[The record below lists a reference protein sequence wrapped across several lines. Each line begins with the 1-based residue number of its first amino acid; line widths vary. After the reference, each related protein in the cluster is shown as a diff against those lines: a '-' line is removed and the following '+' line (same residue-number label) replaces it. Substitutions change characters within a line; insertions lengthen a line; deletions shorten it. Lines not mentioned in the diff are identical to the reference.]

1 MTQEAA
7 TNCSLHLKYE
17 SSKWLHGVSGN
28 LKQVHYGYTTML
40 RRVTSAQPE
49 DPTINYL
56 PKQERVG
63 ICHGLGMVIG
73 KVMEN
78 MHDVKLGKD
87 N

>member
-1 MTQEAA
+1 
-7 TNCSLHLKYE
+7 
-17 SSKWLHGVSGN
+17 
-28 LKQVHYGYTTML
+28 ML

-63 ICHGLGMVIG
+63 ICQGLGMAIG

-78 MHDVKLGKD
+78 MHDVKLGED